1 LHSTGTALFGAALLV
16 LNTYS
21 DSISVVDTATNKVM
35 RTIKPGPAN
44 CGAGP
49 RPAGLRRRAQLD
61 RRGRQ
66 QWRCLRRALQS
77 NVIAVVNLS
86 GGATQSVMG
95 LMSVAPLASPRSLFQ
110 AQIYT
115 PSFTIPI

>member
-1 LHSTGTALFGAALLV
+1 
-16 LNTYS
+16 
-21 DSISVVDTATNKVM
+21 M
-35 RTIKPGPAN
+35 PGQGPPAY
-44 CGAGP
+44 GAGP
-49 RPAGLRRRAQLD
+49 NSIAVDANNGVAYV
-61 RRGRQ
+61 
-66 QWRCLRRALQS
+66 ALY
-77 NVIAVVNLS
+77 NPNAIAVVNLS